1 MAGFEL
7 QLGDVFLYKTI
18 DKGLYSW
25 FVEHGLK
32 ALGDFLIA
40 ATGDKYIHAAI
51 YVGQG
56 YQLAADGVGVH
67 LYKMPMSAVAQTDIY
82 RYKALDTTKIKQAV
96 NKYFN
101 APYDYVDLLLN
112 GALEVLSVNIP
123 LLKEFYE
130 GFINYENPTQMI
142 CSELVARVYRF
153 AGYPIAVNDEFCS
166 PEDIARNPNFKL
178 LI

>member
-1 MAGFEL
+1 MAGFDL

-18 DKGLYSW
+18 DNSMYLW
-25 FVEHGLK
+25 FVNHGLK

-40 ATGDKYIHAAI
+40 ETGDKYIHSGI

-56 YQLAADGVGVH
+56 YQLEADQSGVH
-67 LYKMPMSAVAQTDIY
+67 LYNMPMSAVAQTDIY
-82 RYKALDTTKIKQAV
+82 RYKDLDTTKIKQAV

-130 GFINYENPTQMI
+130 GFINYENPT
-142 CSELVARVYRF
+142 
-153 AGYPIAVNDEFCS
+153 
-166 PEDIARNPNFKL
+166 
-178 LI
+178 

>member
-1 MAGFEL
+1 MNAFTLET
-7 QLGDVFLYKTI
+7 GDVFLYKTI
-18 DKGLYSW
+18 DNGLYSW
-25 FVEHGLK
+25 FKSHGLED
-32 ALGDFLIA
+32 LGNFLIT
-40 ATGDKYIHAAI
+40 ATGDKYIHSGI

-56 YQLAADGVGVH
+56 YQLEADQGGVH
-67 LYKMPMSAVAQTDIY
+67 LYKMPMEAVAQTDIY
-82 RYKALDTTKIKQAV
+82 RYENLAVDKIKSAV

-101 APYDYVDLLLN
+101 APYDYVDLILN
-112 GALEVLSVNIP
+112 GALEVMSVNIP

-130 GFINYENPTQMI
+130 GFINYSNPTSMI

-166 PEDIARNPNFKL
+166 PEDIARNSNFKL